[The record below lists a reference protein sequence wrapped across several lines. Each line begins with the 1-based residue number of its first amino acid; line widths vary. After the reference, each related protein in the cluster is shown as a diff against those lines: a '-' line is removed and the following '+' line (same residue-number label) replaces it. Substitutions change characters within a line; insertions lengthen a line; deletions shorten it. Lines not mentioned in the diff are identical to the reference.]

1 MEKAIVEACQRCHN
15 MGHGVGLSSDV
26 RHELK
31 GRRKDGERTERDKDA
46 FAALPCALQLD
57 INDRSDKA
65 NE

>member
-1 MEKAIVEACQRCHN
+1 